1 MNLKHLAV
9 LVGSIVVFVISV
21 LLFSQ
26 VSRDADALI
35 NELASLYSLGAVIG
49 CGLAAVWLL
58 GEFAGQD

>member
-9 LVGSIVVFVISV
+9 FIGSMIVFLISM

-26 VSRDADALI
+26 VSNHPDEFVS
-35 NELASLYSLGAVIG
+35 ELLSLYSLGAIAG
-49 CGLAAVWLL
+49 CGLAAVWLT